1 VDINRAWKTIREN
14 IDVSAKESTLLLKH
28 KPWFD
33 ERCLKLID
41 KRNKPNCNGYMI
53 QEK

>member
-1 VDINRAWKTIREN
+1 VDINGAWKTIREN
-14 IDVSAKESTLLLKH
+14 IKVSAKESTLLLKH

-33 ERCLKLID
+33 EGYLKLID
-41 KRNKPNCNGYMI
+41 KRYKPNSSGYMI